1 MDAFANAVSLN
12 QMWVCSLMHRDSPTL
27 MLIVSVGLGV
37 GHRRSHLNQLF
48 AKLLEVILRINR
60 SNFNHRHLLLHFLEG
75 NVIIYHVIAYDPKS
89 EKNVRK
95 LYFGCHSNQFL
106 QFKVI
111 FRKDPKTVWQFF
123 IDSDNKKRTS
133 FN

>member
-1 MDAFANAVSLN
+1 MKGPGTVNYYLKCVAFA
-12 QMWVCSLMHRDSPTL
+12 CTISPL
-27 MLIVSVGLGV
+27 FMKF
-37 GHRRSHLNQLF
+37 NQLF
-48 AKLLEVILRINR
+48 AMLLEVILGKNR

-95 LYFGCHSNQFL
+95 LYFGCHGNQFL

-123 IDSDNKKRTS
+123 IDSDNKKRTY

>member
-1 MDAFANAVSLN
+1 M
-12 QMWVCSLMHRDSPTL
+12 
-27 MLIVSVGLGV
+27 
-37 GHRRSHLNQLF
+37 
-48 AKLLEVILRINR
+48 LLEVILRKNGSI
-60 SNFNHRHLLLHFLEG
+60 FNHRHLLLHFLEG

-95 LYFGCHSNQFL
+95 LYFGCHGNQFL

-111 FRKDPKTVWQFF
+111 FRKNPEISKDCLAIF
-123 IDSDNKKRTS
+123 IDSNNKKRTS